1 MKLNNINKIV
11 FIKLKIVRLVKLDKV
26 GWEVVFNQENN
37 LMKYQSIEI
46 KDIVLN
52 KLIWINVNR
61 LKRIT
66 TLINSIWSLIL
77 SI

>member
-66 TLINSIWSLIL
+66 TLISSIWSLIL